1 MNSFFKRFQH
11 DVRAIGFLGL
21 GLFFMLALLSY
32 HPKDPSFNSIGH
44 GLKTLNYCGIV
55 GSFLA
60 DLVYQ
65 AFGLSAWIGIAS
77 ILHLSLQSFRGESV
91 HLKDARHLLAVA
103 LIFFSSA
110 LVNIYLPDIKL
121 FEQQIYPGG
130 LIGLGLSL
138 GFVKIFNFIG
148 AQIILWTLSLVLF
161 VFYFEFSLQKAAE
174 KPIEKLIKIW
184 NKLDKLALFHN
195 WKWSKEKD
203 SKKPTSTKVNSE
215 IQPQATTH
223 LKVENKITFL
233 QKCRDYISTLFQ
245 HNQTQHNQSTIGS
258 QAPNQSAL
266 DKEDFISDQDL
277 NLKKE
282 ISMSE
287 QLTQQELLFDESSS
301 DLDDALDDQNQ
312 VTVANYDPTLKRKI
326 TVIPKTNRKIANW
339 TMPKLSL
346 LDDPP
351 VSRIKIDEKE
361 IRRKADI
368 TLDKLKQFGV
378 GGQIV
383 AAKPGPVVTM
393 FEFKP
398 NADVRVNK
406 VTELADDL
414 SLALSAESLRII
426 APIPGRD
433 VIGIETS
440 NTQRETVYLK
450 DLLTDPA
457 FWSEEFKLPIALGK
471 QTNGEPRI
479 VDLRKMPHLLIAGTT
494 GSGKSV
500 FTVSTIIGFL
510 FKHSPKTLRMIL
522 VDPKQVDL
530 AAFSDIPHLIMPP
543 IRDPKKAVFA
553 LRWAVKEMEKR
564 YKSMS
569 KFGSRNIEQFNE
581 HVSQFNA
588 DQLSQHEAVNA
599 EYENQGILK
608 LEQYYYTPQPY
619 IVIAV
624 EEFGDLMAVD
634 KQNVEQN
641 IVRLAQMARACGMH
655 LMLAM
660 QSPRKEVVTGLIKTN
675 IPGRISFRVA
685 SKMDS
690 RIILDEQGAER
701 LLSQGDMLFIAGSG
715 KSTRHHGPFLKET
728 EINGIAKF
736 WADQGEPEYDALAM
750 KALDGHAGSG
760 SFSSG
765 EGAEFGGSDLEGE
778 ESYDERYDEILAWAA
793 SQKAIS
799 ASLIQRRFKLGYPR
813 AARMIEVFEKE
824 GVVGPANGS
833 KPRAVLVQSHQA

>member
-1 MNSFFKRFQH
+1 MNTFFKKFQQ
-11 DVRAIGFLGL
+11 DVRAIGFLGC
-21 GLFFMLALLSY
+21 GLFFALALASFN
-32 HPKDPSFNSIGH
+32 PKDPSLNSIGQ
-44 GLKTLNYCGIV
+44 GLHTLNYCGLV

-60 DLVYQ
+60 DLIYQ
-65 AFGLSAWIGIAS
+65 GFGLTAWVAVAALFHAAFI
-77 ILHLSLQSFRGESV
+77 SFKGDKIM
-91 HLKDARHLLAVA
+91 LKDIRHVLG
-103 LIFFSSA
+103 FFMIAFMAA
-110 LVNIYLPDIKL
+110 LVTIYFPATKIFDG
-121 FEQQIYPGG
+121 QIYPGG
-130 LIGLGLSL
+130 LLGLGLST
-138 GFVKIFNFIG
+138 GFVKVLNSVG
-148 AQIILWTLSLVLF
+148 AQVLLWTASLVLF
-161 VFYFEFSLQKAAE
+161 VFYFEFSIQEAAE
-174 KPIEKLIKIW
+174 RPLEKIQDYFSDVSKGAKKSTLISDLFKGWSISAVGSKI
-184 NKLDKLALFHN
+184 
-195 WKWSKEKD
+195 KEKMTPLKKD
-203 SKKPTSTKVNSE
+203 QPKEKMEVIKSEKKP
-215 IQPQATTH
+215 
-223 LKVENKITFL
+223 
-233 QKCRDYISTLFQ
+233 
-245 HNQTQHNQSTIGS
+245 
-258 QAPNQSAL
+258 
-266 DKEDFISDQDL
+266 
-277 NLKKE
+277 
-282 ISMSE
+282 
-287 QLTQQELLFDESSS
+287 ESSVS
-301 DLDDALDDQNQ
+301 ENL
-312 VTVANYDPTLKRKI
+312 VAKT
-326 TVIPKTNRKIANW
+326 IPKTAMIEEDDDESDEEELFSASDDHEDEPISKLEPSVSLATYESPERKKVSSLPPVKTPRRVENW

-351 VSRIKIDEKE
+351 ESRIKIDEKE
-361 IRRKADI
+361 IRRKAEI
-368 TLDKLKQFGV
+368 TLDKLKQFSV
-378 GGQIV
+378 NGQIT

-440 NTQRETVYLK
+440 NAQRETVYLK
-450 DLLTDPA
+450 DLLGDA
-457 FWSEEFKLPIALGK
+457 QFWSNDLKLPIALGK

-510 FKHSPKTLRMIL
+510 FKHSPKTLRLIL

-530 AAFSDIPHLIMPP
+530 AAFADIPHLIMPP
-543 IRDPKKAVFA
+543 IRDPKKAVVA
-553 LRWAVKEMEKR
+553 LRWAVREMEKR

-569 KFGSRNIEQFNE
+569 KFGARNIEQFNE
-581 HVSQFNA
+581 LVEKFSA
-588 DQLSQHEAVNA
+588 DKIEEHEKINA
-599 EYENQGILK
+599 EYENQGIMK
-608 LEQYYYTPQPY
+608 LEQYYYTSQPY

-634 KQNVEQN
+634 KQNVEQS

-675 IPGRISFRVA
+675 IPGRISFKVA

-715 KSTRHHGPFLKET
+715 KSVRHHGPFLKET
-728 EINGIAKF
+728 EINNVAKF
-736 WADQGEPEYDALAM
+736 WSDQGEPEFDSLAM
-750 KALDGHAGSG
+750 RALDGGPSQSSFAGMNA
-760 SFSSG
+760 
-765 EGAEFGGSDLEGE
+765 EGAEYGGDLDGE
-778 ESYDERYDEILAWAA
+778 DQEYDEKYDEILSWAS

-813 AARMIEVFEKE
+813 AARLIEVFEKE
-824 GVVGPANGS
+824 GVVGPSNGS
-833 KPRAVLVQSHQA
+833 KPRAVLVASHAG

>member
-1 MNSFFKRFQH
+1 MNTFFKRFQQ
-11 DVRAIGFLGL
+11 DVRAIGFLGT
-21 GLFFMLALLSY
+21 GLFFALALASY
-32 HPKDPSFNSIGH
+32 NTKDPSFNSMGQ
-44 GLKTLNYCGIV
+44 GLHTLNYCGIV

-60 DLVYQ
+60 DAVYQ
-65 AFGLSAWIGIAS
+65 IFGLTAWFAVAGLFHAS
-77 ILHLSLQSFRGESV
+77 FQSFKGEKII
-91 HLKDARHLLAVA
+91 LKDLRHVLGFFLILFSAA
-103 LIFFSSA
+103 LIS
-110 LVNIYLPDIKL
+110 IYTKESKI
-121 FEQQIYPGG
+121 FENQIYPGG
-130 LIGLGLSL
+130 LIGLGLAT
-138 GFVKIFNFIG
+138 GFVKILNSVG
-148 AQIILWTLSLVLF
+148 AQVLLWTLTLVLF
-161 VFYFEFSLQKAAE
+161 VFYFEYSLQDALEGPVHKMQRLILKTMDRLKEGGFFKGWSWSEIKEKVSTARTKSVEAAE
-174 KPIEKLIKIW
+174 SKKSSISNNLVVQPKAPTRVEKTEEQNTEPEHDVNELEFADDDQSVETEEPIEDFPMQPGVQL
-184 NKLDKLALFHN
+184 
-195 WKWSKEKD
+195 STYE
-203 SKKPTSTKVNSE
+203 SPVRKKSNPPVKT
-215 IQPQATTH
+215 PRR
-223 LKVENKITFL
+223 VE
-233 QKCRDYISTLFQ
+233 
-245 HNQTQHNQSTIGS
+245 
-258 QAPNQSAL
+258 
-266 DKEDFISDQDL
+266 
-277 NLKKE
+277 
-282 ISMSE
+282 
-287 QLTQQELLFDESSS
+287 
-301 DLDDALDDQNQ
+301 
-312 VTVANYDPTLKRKI
+312 
-326 TVIPKTNRKIANW
+326 NW
-339 TMPKLSL
+339 TMPKMSL

-351 VSRIKIDEKE
+351 DSRIKIDEKE
-361 IRRKADI
+361 IRRKAEI
-368 TLDKLKQFGV
+368 TLDKLKQFSV
-378 GGQIV
+378 NGQIT

-440 NTQRETVYLK
+440 NAQRETVYLK
-450 DLLTDPA
+450 DLLSDEM
-457 FWSEEFKLPIALGK
+457 FWSNDFKLPIALGK
-471 QTNGEPRI
+471 QTNGEPKI

-530 AAFSDIPHLIMPP
+530 AAFADIPHLIMPP
-543 IRDPKKAVFA
+543 IREPKKAVFA

-569 KFGSRNIEQFNE
+569 KFGARNIEAFNE
-581 HVSQFNA
+581 TVEK
-588 DQLSQHEAVNA
+588 LSSDKIEEHEKINA
-599 EYENQGILK
+599 EYENQGIMK

-619 IVIAV
+619 IVIVV

-675 IPGRISFRVA
+675 IPGRISFKVA

-701 LLSQGDMLFIAGSG
+701 LLSQGDMLFIAGGAG
-715 KSTRHHGPFLKET
+715 KSVRHHGPFLKET
-728 EINGIAKF
+728 EINTVAKF
-736 WADQGEPEYDALAM
+736 WSDQGEPEFDPIAM
-750 KALDGHAGSG
+750 RALDGGPSQSTFPG
-760 SFSSG
+760 MNG
-765 EGAEFGGSDLEGE
+765 EGAEYGGGDDFGSDDE
-778 ESYDERYDEILAWAA
+778 YDERYDEILAWAS

-799 ASLIQRRFKLGYPR
+799 ASLIQRKFKLGYPR
-813 AARMIEVFEKE
+813 AARLIEVFEKE

-833 KPRAVLVQSHQA
+833 KPRPVLVSSHAG

>member
-1 MNSFFKRFQH
+1 M
-11 DVRAIGFLGL
+11 RAIGLLGI
-21 GLFFMLALLSY
+21 GLFLALALVSY
-32 HPKDPSFNSIGH
+32 NPQDPSFNSIGQ
-44 GLKTLNYCGIV
+44 GLKTLNYCGLI

-60 DLVYQ
+60 DLIYQ
-65 AFGLSAWIGIAS
+65 IFGLTAWIAVSLLFYIAYN
-77 ILHLSLQSFRGESV
+77 SFKAEKT
-91 HLKDARHLLAVA
+91 HLKDIRHLLGFILISMVA
-103 LIFFSSA
+103 A
-110 LVNIYLPDIKL
+110 LVTIYLPHTKL
-121 FEQQIYPGG
+121 FNEQIYPGG
-130 LIGLGLSL
+130 LLGLGLSIGL
-138 GFVKIFNFIG
+138 IKIFNTIG
-148 AQIILWTLSLVLF
+148 AQIILWTASLVLF
-161 VFYFEFSLQKAAE
+161 VFCFEYSLQEALE
-174 KPIEKLIKIW
+174 SPLEKLQDRMSSLFEKT
-184 NKLDKLALFHN
+184 NKK
-195 WKWSKEKD
+195 SKDEKSFWTNLTTGWTFTKFKE
-203 SKKPTSTKVNSE
+203 SKNENSE
-215 IQPQATTH
+215 MKIKSTH
-223 LKVENKITFL
+223 SE
-233 QKCRDYISTLFQ
+233 Q
-245 HNQTQHNQSTIGS
+245 
-258 QAPNQSAL
+258 
-266 DKEDFISDQDL
+266 
-277 NLKKE
+277 KKE
-282 ISMSE
+282 IKNLPTEIVLIDPIESKVMADVSSE
-287 QLTQQELLFDESSS
+287 IDTDVDENVEVSEYE
-301 DLDDALDDQNQ
+301 Q
-312 VTVANYDPTLKRKI
+312 PPRRK
-326 TVIPKTNRKIANW
+326 VIMPVKTPRRVENW
-339 TMPKLSL
+339 SMPKLSL
-346 LDDPP
+346 LEDPP
-351 VSRIKIDEKE
+351 LSRIKIDEKE
-361 IRRKADI
+361 IRRKAEI

-378 GGQIV
+378 NGQIT

-450 DLLTDPA
+450 DLLGDEA
-457 FWSEEFKLPIALGK
+457 FWSDEFKLPIALGK

-530 AAFSDIPHLIMPP
+530 AAFASIPHLIMPP

-553 LRWAVKEMEKR
+553 LRWAVREMEKR

-569 KFGSRNIEQFNE
+569 KFGARNIEQFNE
-581 HVSQFNA
+581 A
-588 DQLSQHEAVNA
+588 IEKLSAEQITEHEKINA
-599 EYENQGILK
+599 EYENQGIMK
-608 LEQYYYTPQPY
+608 LEQYYYTSQPY

-634 KQNVEQN
+634 KLNVEQN

-675 IPGRISFRVA
+675 IPGRISFKVA

-715 KSTRHHGPFLKET
+715 KSVRHHGPYLKEN
-728 EINGIAKF
+728 EINAVAKF
-736 WADQGEPEYDALAM
+736 WSDQAEPEYDSLAM
-750 KALDGHAGSG
+750 RALEDRPGSS
-760 SFSSG
+760 SFGSSG
-765 EGAEFGGSDLEGE
+765 EGAEFGGSDFGGDE
-778 ESYDERYDEILAWAA
+778 EYDEKYDEILSWAA

-813 AARMIEVFEKE
+813 AARLIEVFEKE

-833 KPRAVLVQSHQA
+833 KPRPVLVSSHAG

>member
-1 MNSFFKRFQH
+1 MNTFFKKFQQ
-11 DVRAIGFLGL
+11 DVQAIGFLGI
-21 GLFFMLALLSY
+21 GLFFALALASFN
-32 HPKDPSFNSIGH
+32 PKDPSLNSMGQ
-44 GLKTLNYCGIV
+44 GLNTLNYCGLI

-60 DLVYQ
+60 DLIYQ
-65 AFGLSAWIGIAS
+65 GFGLTAWVAVAALFHAAFKSFKGDK
-77 ILHLSLQSFRGESV
+77 IL
-91 HLKDARHLLAVA
+91 LKDIRHILGFFMVA
-103 LIFFSSA
+103 FIAA
-110 LVNIYLPDIKL
+110 LVTIYFPTTKI
-121 FEQQIYPGG
+121 FAGQIYPGG
-130 LIGLGLSL
+130 LLGVGLSAS
-138 GFVKIFNFIG
+138 FVKVLNSVG
-148 AQIILWTLSLVLF
+148 AQVLLWTASLVLF
-161 VFYFEFSLQKAAE
+161 VFYFEVSLQEIAE
-174 KPIEKLIKIW
+174 GPLEKFQYFLTDITKSAKKSKFFSTTFKNITTGWSISEVGTKIKEKLTPAKKEKVQPTQKESSVSENLVVKSEPRVAMKAEQEDSDAEALFMVEEANEEEPIS
-184 NKLDKLALFHN
+184 KLEDGVKLATYESPERKRASSLPPV
-195 WKWSKEKD
+195 KT
-203 SKKPTSTKVNSE
+203 PRR
-215 IQPQATTH
+215 
-223 LKVENKITFL
+223 VE
-233 QKCRDYISTLFQ
+233 
-245 HNQTQHNQSTIGS
+245 
-258 QAPNQSAL
+258 
-266 DKEDFISDQDL
+266 
-277 NLKKE
+277 
-282 ISMSE
+282 
-287 QLTQQELLFDESSS
+287 
-301 DLDDALDDQNQ
+301 
-312 VTVANYDPTLKRKI
+312 
-326 TVIPKTNRKIANW
+326 NW

-351 VSRIKIDEKE
+351 ESRIKIDEKE
-361 IRRKADI
+361 IRRKAEI
-368 TLDKLKQFGV
+368 TLDKLKQFSV
-378 GGQIV
+378 NGQIT

-440 NTQRETVYLK
+440 NAQRETVYLK
-450 DLLTDPA
+450 DLLGDA
-457 FWSEEFKLPIALGK
+457 QFWSNDLKLPIALGK

-510 FKHSPKTLRMIL
+510 FKHSPKTLRLIL

-530 AAFSDIPHLIMPP
+530 AAFADIPHLIMPP

-569 KFGSRNIEQFNE
+569 KFGARNIEQFNE
-581 HVSQFNA
+581 IVEKFTA
-588 DQLSQHEAVNA
+588 DQISDHEKINA
-599 EYENQGILK
+599 EFENQGIMK
-608 LEQYYYTPQPY
+608 LEQYYYTAQPY

-675 IPGRISFRVA
+675 IPGRISFKVA

-715 KSTRHHGPFLKET
+715 KSVRHHGPFLKES
-728 EINGIAKF
+728 EINGVAKF
-736 WADQGEPEYDALAM
+736 WSDQGEPEFDALALR
-750 KALDGHAGSG
+750 ALEGGPTQSSFAGM
-760 SFSSG
+760 SG
-765 EGAEFGGSDLEGE
+765 EGAEYGGDLDGADDE
-778 ESYDERYDEILAWAA
+778 YDEKYDEILSWA
-793 SQKAIS
+793 STQKAIS

-813 AARMIEVFEKE
+813 AARLIEVFEKE

-833 KPRAVLVQSHQA
+833 KPRAVLVASHAG

>member
-1 MNSFFKRFQH
+1 MSSFFKRFQQ
-11 DVRAIGFLGL
+11 DVRAIGFFGL
-21 GLFFMLALLSY
+21 GLFFALALMSY
-32 HPKDPSFNSIGH
+32 NPKDPSFNSTGQ
-44 GLKTLNYCGIV
+44 GLQTLNYCGIL

-60 DLVYQ
+60 DLIYQ
-65 AFGLSAWIGIAS
+65 AFGLTAWIGIAGLFHAS
-77 ILHLSLQSFRGESV
+77 IESFRGEKIQF
-91 HLKDARHLLAVA
+91 KDARHLLAVA
-103 LIFFSSA
+103 LIAFSSA
-110 LVNIYLPDIKL
+110 LITIYLPETKL
-121 FEQQIYPGG
+121 FDHQIYPGG
-130 LIGLGLSL
+130 LVGLGISIGLI
-138 GFVKIFNFIG
+138 KILNTIG
-148 AQIILWTLSLVLF
+148 AQILLWTMCLVLF
-161 VFYFEFSLQKAAE
+161 VFYFEFSIQEAAE
-174 KPIEKLIKIW
+174 RPIEKFIAWW
-184 NKLDKLALFHN
+184 NKLDKASFFSGWQWPTLKALKKN
-195 WKWSKEKD
+195 KEETVIIKD
-203 SKKPTSTKVNSE
+203 KKKPEEDKAVNKNKQAESSVAENLIVQAKPSE
-215 IQPQATTH
+215 ISF
-223 LKVENKITFL
+223 EDDEEDIESE
-233 QKCRDYISTLFQ
+233 D
-245 HNQTQHNQSTIGS
+245 IGLS
-258 QAPNQSAL
+258 E
-266 DKEDFISDQDL
+266 EDPE
-277 NLKKE
+277 K
-282 ISMSE
+282 
-287 QLTQQELLFDESSS
+287 TELLFAEDDEESENDVDVS
-301 DLDDALDDQNQ
+301 AYEPP
-312 VTVANYDPTLKRKI
+312 ARRKI
-326 TVIPKTNRKIANW
+326 VAPVKTPRRIENW
-339 TMPKLSL
+339 SMPKLSL
-346 LDDPP
+346 LEDPP
-351 VSRIKIDEKE
+351 LTRIRIDEKE
-361 IRRKADI
+361 IRKKADI

-406 VTELADDL
+406 ITELADDL

-433 VIGIETS
+433 VVGIETS
-440 NTQRETVYLK
+440 NSTRETVYLK
-450 DLLTDPA
+450 DLLGDEA
-457 FWSEEFKLPIALGK
+457 FWSEDFKLPIALGK

-500 FTVSTIIGFL
+500 FTVSTIVGFL

-530 AAFSDIPHLIMPP
+530 AAFSNIPHLIMPP

-569 KFGSRNIEQFNE
+569 KFGARNIEQYNE
-581 HVSQFNA
+581 IVSQFSA
-588 DQLSQHEAVNA
+588 DQMAEHEKVNA
-599 EYENQGILK
+599 EFENQGIMK

-619 IVIAV
+619 IVVAV

-715 KSTRHHGPFLKET
+715 KSMRHHGPFLKET
-728 EINGIAKF
+728 EINAVAKF
-736 WADQGEPEYDALAM
+736 WADQGEPEFDQIAMRALE
-750 KALDGHAGSG
+750 GGPSQS
-760 SFSSG
+760 SFQGMSSG
-765 EGAEFGGSDLEGE
+765 DGDDAMSGGDFGGE
-778 ESYDERYDEILAWAA
+778 EEYDERYDEILAWAA
-793 SQKAIS
+793 AQKAIS

-813 AARMIEVFEKE
+813 AARLIEVFERE

-833 KPRAVLVQSHQA
+833 KPRQVLVQSHQPG

>member
-1 MNSFFKRFQH
+1 MNAFFKKFQY
-11 DVRAIGFLGL
+11 DVQAISLFGLGLFLSLSLAGYNPQDPSFNSAGQGLLTLNYCGLAGSFLADIVYRLFGLTAWIAIAFIFLMAYNSYRYKKSEMKDIRHLLGIILILFIAALVSIYWPEVKFFQNQIYPGGFLGL
-21 GLFFMLALLSY
+21 GVSFGLM
-32 HPKDPSFNSIGH
+32 KIFNSIG
-44 GLKTLNYCGIV
+44 
-55 GSFLA
+55 
-60 DLVYQ
+60 
-65 AFGLSAWIGIAS
+65 
-77 ILHLSLQSFRGESV
+77 
-91 HLKDARHLLAVA
+91 
-103 LIFFSSA
+103 
-110 LVNIYLPDIKL
+110 
-121 FEQQIYPGG
+121 
-130 LIGLGLSL
+130 
-138 GFVKIFNFIG
+138 
-148 AQIILWTLSLVLF
+148 AQILLWTLSLVLF
-161 VFYFEFSLQKAAE
+161 VFCFEFSLQKFAHQIFDVIQDKSKTSFQGLISGWTWSFKTLKQNVTSIKKTDNFLINKNE
-174 KPIEKLIKIW
+174 VSKPKSLIQDSSSQNIEV
-184 NKLDKLALFHN
+184 
-195 WKWSKEKD
+195 KD
-203 SKKPTSTKVNSE
+203 SVN
-215 IQPQATTH
+215 
-223 LKVENKITFL
+223 
-233 QKCRDYISTLFQ
+233 
-245 HNQTQHNQSTIGS
+245 
-258 QAPNQSAL
+258 
-266 DKEDFISDQDL
+266 EDF
-277 NLKKE
+277 LKD
-282 ISMSE
+282 
-287 QLTQQELLFDESSS
+287 DESVSLPS
-301 DLDDALDDQNQ
+301 EVSQIDSE
-312 VTVANYDPTLKRKI
+312 VAVSVYEPPARRK
-326 TVIPKTNRKIANW
+326 VIMNVKTPRRVENW

-351 VSRIKIDEKE
+351 QMRIRIEEKE

-378 GGQIV
+378 NGQIT

-450 DLLTDPA
+450 DLLADEH
-457 FWSEEFKLPIALGK
+457 FWSDEFKLPIALGK
-471 QTNGEPRI
+471 QTNGDPKI

-500 FTVSTIIGFL
+500 FTVSTITGFL

-530 AAFSDIPHLIMPP
+530 AAFADIPHLIMPP

-569 KFGSRNIEQFNE
+569 KFGARNIEQFNE
-581 HVSQFNA
+581 AVEK
-588 DQLSQHEAVNA
+588 LSAEKISEHEKINA

-608 LEQYYYTPQPY
+608 LEQYYYTSQPY

-634 KQNVEQN
+634 KINVEQN

-675 IPGRISFRVA
+675 IPGRISFKVA

-701 LLSQGDMLFIAGSG
+701 LLAQGDMLFVAGGSG
-715 KSTRHHGPFLKET
+715 KSVRHHGPYLKET

-736 WADQGEPEYDALAM
+736 WSDQGEPEYDPLAM
-750 KALDGHAGSG
+750 RALEGGPNQS
-760 SFSSG
+760 SFGATSSNG
-765 EGAEFGGSDLEGE
+765 EVGDEFGADE
-778 ESYDERYDEILAWAA
+778 EYDEKYDEILSWAGT
-793 SQKAIS
+793 QKAIS

-813 AARMIEVFEKE
+813 AARLIEVFEKE

-833 KPRAVLVQSHQA
+833 KPRAVLVANHAS

>member
-1 MNSFFKRFQH
+1 MNSFLKRFQH
-11 DVRAIGFLGL
+11 DVRAIGLLGL
-21 GLFFMLALLSY
+21 GLFLALALVSY
-32 HPKDPSFNSIGH
+32 NPQDPSFNSLGQ
-44 GLKTLNYCGIV
+44 GLKTLNYCGII

-60 DLVYQ
+60 DLIYQ
-65 AFGLSAWIGIAS
+65 AFGLTAWLAIAT
-77 ILHLSLQSFRGESV
+77 LFYVAFNSFKAEKT
-91 HLKDARHLLAVA
+91 HLKDVRHLLGFVLVA
-103 LIFFSSA
+103 FVAA
-110 LVNIYLPDIKL
+110 LTTIYLPNTKL
-121 FEQQIYPGG
+121 FNEQIYPGG
-130 LIGLGLSL
+130 LLGLGLSM
-138 GFVKIFNFIG
+138 GFVKIFNSIG
-148 AQIILWTLSLVLF
+148 AQIILWTGSLVLF
-161 VFYFEFSLQKAAE
+161 VFCFEYSLQEALESPLENLQA
-174 KPIEKLIKIW
+174 
-184 NKLDKLALFHN
+184 KLAEFFETKGKGKNAETWWMRMTAGWTFNPL
-195 WKWSKEKD
+195 KKKED
-203 SKKPTSTKVNSE
+203 EKKIEGPKETPTEMK
-215 IQPQATTH
+215 
-223 LKVENKITFL
+223 
-233 QKCRDYISTLFQ
+233 
-245 HNQTQHNQSTIGS
+245 IGS
-258 QAPNQSAL
+258 SQPSVKA
-266 DKEDFISDQDL
+266 KEFI
-277 NLKKE
+277 E
-282 ISMSE
+282 E
-287 QLTQQELLFDESSS
+287 ETEETGEEES
-301 DLDDALDDQNQ
+301 DLDAALAQDVSDDD
-312 VTVANYDPTLKRKI
+312 VEVSMYEPPARRK
-326 TVIPKTNRKIANW
+326 VIMPVKTPRRVENW

-346 LDDPP
+346 LEDPP
-351 VSRIKIDEKE
+351 LSRIKIDEKE
-361 IRRKADI
+361 IRRKAEI
-368 TLDKLKQFGV
+368 TLDKLKQFDV
-378 GGQIV
+378 NGQIT

-440 NTQRETVYLK
+440 NAQRETVYLK
-450 DLLTDPA
+450 DLLGDET
-457 FWSEEFKLPIALGK
+457 FWSEDLKLPIALGK
-471 QTNGEPRI
+471 QTNGDPKI

-500 FTVSTIIGFL
+500 FTVATITGFL
-510 FKHSPKTLRMIL
+510 FRHSPKTLRMIL

-530 AAFSDIPHLIMPP
+530 AAFADIPHLIMPP

-569 KFGSRNIEQFNE
+569 KFGARNVEQFNE
-581 HVSQFNA
+581 AVEKLSA
-588 DQLSQHEAVNA
+588 DQIAEHEKINA
-599 EYENQGILK
+599 ESEVQGIMK

-675 IPGRISFRVA
+675 IPGRISFKVA

-701 LLSQGDMLFIAGSG
+701 LLAQGDMLFVAGGSG
-715 KSTRHHGPFLKET
+715 KSVRHHGPYLKET
-728 EINGIAKF
+728 EINAVAKF
-736 WADQGEPEYDALAM
+736 WADQAEPEFDPLIMRALE
-750 KALDGHAGSG
+750 GGPSQG
-760 SFSSG
+760 SFPGASG
-765 EGAEFGGSDLEGE
+765 EGAEYGGEFGA
-778 ESYDERYDEILAWAA
+778 DEDFDEKYDEILSWAA
-793 SQKAIS
+793 TQKAIS

-813 AARMIEVFEKE
+813 AARLIETFEKE

-833 KPRAVLVQSHQA
+833 KPRAVLVNSHAG

>member
-1 MNSFFKRFQH
+1 MNKFFKKFHQ
-11 DVRAIGFLGL
+11 DVRAIGFLGV
-21 GLFFMLALLSY
+21 GLFFALALASFN
-32 HPKDPSFNSIGH
+32 PKDPSLNSVGH
-44 GLKTLNYCGIV
+44 GLSTLNYCGLV

-65 AFGLSAWIGIAS
+65 GFGLTAWIAIAGLFHAAYMS
-77 ILHLSLQSFRGESV
+77 FKGEKLVLKNIRHILGFFLISFI
-91 HLKDARHLLAVA
+91 A
-103 LIFFSSA
+103 A
-110 LVNIYLPDIKL
+110 LVTIYFPTTKIFDG
-121 FEQQIYPGG
+121 QIYPGG
-130 LIGLGLSL
+130 LLGLGLST
-138 GFVKIFNFIG
+138 GFVKILNSVG
-148 AQIILWTLSLVLF
+148 AQVLLWTASLVLF
-161 VFYFEFSLQKAAE
+161 VFYFEFSIQEAAE
-174 KPIEKLIKIW
+174 RPLEKM
-184 NKLDKLALFHN
+184 
-195 WKWSKEKD
+195 
-203 SKKPTSTKVNSE
+203 
-215 IQPQATTH
+215 Q
-223 LKVENKITFL
+223 
-233 QKCRDYISTLFQ
+233 DYISDVSSSAKK
-245 HNQTQHNQSTIGS
+245 ST
-258 QAPNQSAL
+258 
-266 DKEDFISDQDL
+266 FISDFFKGWSLSGVSTKIKEKMIPNKKNQKTEDNSAGKKQESSVSENLVAKANPKPSL
-277 NLKKE
+277 NLDNDD
-282 ISMSE
+282 SSGE
-287 QLTQQELLFDESSS
+287 QLFSAADHDDPVSKLEDGVSLATYESPTRKRASS
-301 DLDDALDDQNQ
+301 LPP
-312 VTVANYDPTLKRKI
+312 V
-326 TVIPKTNRKIANW
+326 KTPRRVENW

-351 VSRIKIDEKE
+351 ETRIKIDEKE
-361 IRRKADI
+361 IRRKAEI
-368 TLDKLKQFGV
+368 TLDKLKQFSV
-378 GGQIV
+378 NGQIT

-440 NTQRETVYLK
+440 NAQRETVYLK
-450 DLLTDPA
+450 DLLSDA
-457 FWSEEFKLPIALGK
+457 QFWSNDLKLPIALGK

-510 FKHSPKTLRMIL
+510 FKHSPKTLRLIL

-530 AAFSDIPHLIMPP
+530 AAFADIPHLIMPP
-543 IRDPKKAVFA
+543 IRDPKKAVVA

-569 KFGSRNIEQFNE
+569 KLGARNIEQFNE
-581 HVSQFNA
+581 MAEKFTS
-588 DQLSQHEAVNA
+588 DQIEEHEKVNA
-599 EYENQGILK
+599 EYENQGIMK

-675 IPGRISFRVA
+675 IPGRISFKVA

-715 KSTRHHGPFLKET
+715 KSVRHHGPFLKET
-728 EINGIAKF
+728 EINNVAQF
-736 WADQGEPEYDALAM
+736 WSDQGEPEFDALAM
-750 KALDGHAGSG
+750 RALEGGPSQSSFAGMNG
-760 SFSSG
+760 D
-765 EGAEFGGSDLEGE
+765 GAEFGEGDLDGE
-778 ESYDERYDEILAWAA
+778 DQEYDEKYDEILSWA
-793 SQKAIS
+793 SGQKAIS

-813 AARMIEVFEKE
+813 AARLIEVFEKE
-824 GVVGPANGS
+824 GVVGPSNGS
-833 KPRAVLVQSHQA
+833 KPRAVLVANHNPG